1 MKKVF
6 YIIVFIL
13 SFSYANQGQTSSTPA
28 SFTEQEK
35 KIFGNSAISG
45 AGCEFRCREV
55 SSGYAT
61 QITGFDFIKRKLA
74 S

>member
-45 AGCEFRCREV
+45 AECEFRCREV